1 MAAARTRADGPTR
14 TRRLLRLLAGT
25 ALFLV
30 AGYLGRSTSLTD
42 DGQSLI
48 WPAIGVAG
56 LWIGTGSRRTWPLDG
71 LALAASIF
79 LVTMATG
86 GTLALAVTFVA
97 TNLVEVSVFVG
108 LARGWIPHLWGFG
121 GAEPLHRVGE
131 LGRLVVASC
140 MAGMAGL
147 AVGTVGLLLIDGH
160 VHPVLLAA
168 WWGRNAVALVVL
180 STLGIL
186 IGQPLARSG
195 SPRAAGRLVREA
207 LTPASVG
214 RFAEVVW
221 LLAATIALTCVVFV
235 TSTGESLAFLLL
247 VMSVWAGIRFSAVVV
262 TVHGVLMG
270 AAGVAFT
277 VAGAGPFA
285 SVGEVYWRAVAA
297 QAFVAMTVLT
307 GLALAF
313 SRAERDL
320 AHRQLAAA
328 RRSADERAHLLDAVL
343 ESMKEGVVVI
353 EEGGEVL
360 VCNTAGRELVGLGDP
375 HVYGD
380 LAAASYGLYHANGVP
395 LTASE
400 LPGARALAGET
411 VPPVDLHVRAPSIP
425 EGRVVEVSAL
435 PLENHDL
442 SAPRRAM
449 VNVRDVTVDRQHR
462 DSLASFAGVVAHDL
476 FNPLTVVDGWTEA
489 LADEFAA
496 GPVPAAMA
504 LPILNRIH
512 GAASH
517 MRAFIADLLAYTV
530 AKDQSLRTG
539 PVDLTAVAR
548 DLGRLYADGPGS
560 PQTRVEDGLA
570 VWADEGLV
578 RQLFDNLLG
587 NAVKYVAPGV
597 RPSITVT
604 GRVVGSQQEVRVTD
618 NGIGIPAEE
627 RELVF
632 ESFHRAHRGY
642 LGTGLGLAIC
652 HRIVDRHGGS
662 IRVEPATAGT
672 GSTFVITLPKSP
684 AAVRY
689 QVA

>member
-1 MAAARTRADGPTR
+1 M
-14 TRRLLRLLAGT
+14 
-25 ALFLV
+25 
-30 AGYLGRSTSLTD
+30 AGYLGRSTSLSE

-56 LWIGTGSRRTWPLDG
+56 LWIGTGNRRTWPLDG
-71 LALAASIF
+71 LALVASTF

-86 GTLALAVTFVA
+86 GTFALALTFVA

-121 GAEPLHRVGE
+121 GTEPLHRVGE

-140 MAGMAGL
+140 MAGFAGL
-147 AVGTVGLLLIDGH
+147 AVGSVGLLLVDGH
-160 VHPVLLAA
+160 VHPVLLVA

-186 IGQPLARSG
+186 VGQPLAGSG

-221 LLAATIALTCVVFV
+221 LLAATVALTCVVFV

-277 VAGAGPFA
+277 VAGNGPFA
-285 SVGEVYWRAVAA
+285 SVAEVYWRAVAA

-313 SRAERDL
+313 SRAERDV

-343 ESMKEGVVVI
+343 ESMKEGVVVV
-353 EEGGEVL
+353 EEGGQVL
-360 VCNTAGRELVGLGDP
+360 VCNTAGRDLVGLGDP
-375 HVYGD
+375 EAYGD
-380 LAAASYGLYHANGVP
+380 LAEAAYGLYHANGVP

-425 EGRVVEVSAL
+425 DGRVVEVSAL

-489 LADEFAA
+489 LVDEFAA

-504 LPILNRIH
+504 LPILTRIQ

-560 PQTRVEDGLA
+560 PQILVDEGLA

-578 RQLFDNLLG
+578 RQLFDNLIG

-597 RPSITVT
+597 RPSISVT
-604 GRVVGSQQEVRVTD
+604 GRVVGFQQEVRVTD

-627 RELVF
+627 RELIF

-652 HRIVDRHGGS
+652 HRIADRHGGS
-662 IRVEPATAGT
+662 IRVEAGPSGT
-672 GSTFVITLPKSP
+672 GSTFVVTLPNSP
-684 AAVRY
+684 AAAVRF